1 MFDLV
6 IQLAVFAGIAF
17 FGARGL
23 GGVTV
28 RGGWTSLVIA
38 ILFSVLSALL
48 GVPVT
53 RLLLFLGAP
62 LTCLTLGLFALAVP
76 IAANAALLR
85 GLPFLVGRDRF
96 EIEGWMP
103 AIAMGVLFGIGQVVL
118 RVLC

>member
-48 GVPVT
+48 GVPVRAYYLSYPSFHKRDGPRT
-53 RLLLFLGAP
+53 RRDPKPNLFVSRNP
-62 LTCLTLGLFALAVP
+62 K
-76 IAANAALLR
+76 
-85 GLPFLVGRDRF
+85 
-96 EIEGWMP
+96 
-103 AIAMGVLFGIGQVVL
+103 
-118 RVLC
+118 RVHPPWGP